1 MPTYTVTDWVR
12 DDWVRAYSKG
22 ESIEMLKDPY
32 YAGRDWTVLHED
44 ADRVYFLHR
53 NGAVGI
59 ATVEQGNAVAAEVVM
74 GTAAQELGEKL
85 GND

>member
-32 YAGRDWTVLHED
+32 YAGRDGGYLESAWRHKRCLTPK
-44 ADRVYFLHR
+44 
-53 NGAVGI
+53 GSGGKI
-59 ATVEQGNAVAAEVVM
+59 P
-74 GTAAQELGEKL
+74 AQERAS
-85 GND
+85 